1 MHLRITHRW
10 GAANIKNF
18 ILFLAILSGGGSFLF
33 FTAAKEAADG
43 PNWAS
48 DVCKAAGSLC
58 YSPQQLAF
66 VAAGLAGLW
75 IVAMFVSAIRD

>member
-1 MHLRITHRW
+1 LQSCLVV
-10 GAANIKNF
+10 AAF
-18 ILFLAILSGGGSFLF
+18 CF

-48 DVCKAAGSLC
+48 DVCKAAGSLG
-58 YSPQQLAF
+58 YRPQQLAF

-75 IVAMFVSAIRD
+75 IVAMFVPAIRD

>member
-1 MHLRITHRW
+1 
-10 GAANIKNF
+10 
-18 ILFLAILSGGGSFLF
+18 LF

-43 PNWAS
+43 PSWAS

-58 YSPQQLAF
+58 HSPQQLAF
-66 VAAGLAGLW
+66 VAAGLAALW